1 MAKILVVDDSG
12 LSRRTLR
19 KILEAQG
26 HEVQESGD
34 GDSALEQYFLDKPD
48 IVLLDLVM
56 RGMHGFDVLSKLRQ
70 MDQEARIIV
79 ASADIQSST
88 HAMVKAAGAV
98 AFVTKP
104 FSAEQVIE
112 AVNAA
117 IEGESYGIE

>member
-1 MAKILVVDDSG
+1 MSTVLIVDDSG
-12 LSRRTLR
+12 VARRRART
-19 KILEAQG
+19 ILEAAG
-26 HEVQESGD
+26 YRVTEVEDGMAAIES
-34 GDSALEQYFLDKPD
+34 YFLDKPD

-88 HAMVKAAGAV
+88 HTMVKAAGAV

>member
-1 MAKILVVDDSG
+1 
-12 LSRRTLR
+12 
-19 KILEAQG
+19 
-26 HEVQESGD
+26 
-34 GDSALEQYFLDKPD
+34 
-48 IVLLDLVM
+48 
-56 RGMHGFDVLSKLRQ
+56 MHGFDVLSKLRQ

-88 HAMVKAAGAV
+88 HAMVKALGHV